1 MKTDLLVSRH
11 IGINPQDEAEMLH
24 KIGVNSVDE
33 LIDKTIPHDIRLTHP
48 LTLPPA
54 MTENEYAHHIGHLA
68 LANWLCEFE
77 ELDEVWFLITPQNP
91 LKQKS
96 DLLDDD
102 LRLRMARAAIADY
115 PKFKVSDIEFHL
127 PQPSYTID
135 TLHTLSQTY
144 PERDFYFIMGADNWT
159 IFPRWRKH
167 EEILRE
173 YPILIYPRKGFDILI
188 PDAYPNVKKV
198 DAPLM
203 EISST
208 FIREAFRAGKD
219 IRFFLPEGV
228 RPYLTPETSP
238 LNPPVS
244 SGPAGILRNPSASP
258 DNEP

>member
-1 MKTDLLVSRH
+1 MKNKRILALLL
-11 IGINPQDEAEMLH
+11 AA
-24 KIGVNSVDE
+24 
-33 LIDKTIPHDIRLTHP
+33 
-48 LTLPPA
+48 A
-54 MTENEYAHHIGHLA
+54 MTAGLAACGGKESGSEGSGEGGYDQVTYAYATFNNIPAEEDLDTVEEAINEITREKI
-68 LANWLCEFE
+68 NV
-77 ELDEVWFLITPQNP
+77 EVTLMPI
-91 LKQKS
+91 
-96 DLLDDD
+96 
-102 LRLRMARAAIADY
+102 AIADY

-135 TLHTLSQTY
+135 TLHTLSRTY

-244 SGPAGILRNPSASP
+244 SGSAGTLRNPSASP

>member
-1 MKTDLLVSRH
+1 MDGRLKT
-11 IGINPQDEAEMLH
+11 GIYSGSFNP
-24 KIGVNSVDE
+24 I
-33 LIDKTIPHDIRLTHP
+33 
-48 LTLPPA
+48 
-54 MTENEYAHHIGHLA
+54 HIGHLA

-91 LKQKS
+91 LKRKS

-135 TLHTLSQTY
+135 TLHTLSRTY

-173 YPILIYPRKGFDILI
+173 YPTEQFFNSIAAFF
-188 PDAYPNVKKV
+188 
-198 DAPLM
+198 
-203 EISST
+203 SSD
-208 FIREAFRAGKD
+208 FRSIHLK
-219 IRFFLPEGV
+219 
-228 RPYLTPETSP
+228 S
-238 LNPPVS
+238 
-244 SGPAGILRNPSASP
+244 
-258 DNEP
+258 